1 MTNISQITF
10 ANSKRADI
18 TKASFAGSFLSK
30 AILCAY
36 MVSLPPVLAT
46 EPFSGATIGNQI
58 KESWAKQSA
67 SKDSKTKLAKATV
80 ETTIKAPKEYV
91 WNALTD
97 FSRYP
102 RIFPKVKSCQVLK
115 REGQLVYIES
125 FLKPQLFVN
134 EQCQHTIND
143 LQNKPDCLRWK
154 MVDGTFK
161 AVEGEWQLKSV
172 NSGRHC
178 QVKYTLEV
186 DPGPAIPRPIANMA
200 LKMTQKEIVGNFKQV
215 VEKDIQTADSG
226 HRASTSAVLDPE
238 S

>member
-1 MTNISQITF
+1 MTNSSQFTLSRI
-10 ANSKRADI
+10 ANRFFHIAWPGATLLQAI
-18 TKASFAGSFLSK
+18 FCSFV
-30 AILCAY
+30 
-36 MVSLPPVLAT
+36 VSLGPAAAT

-80 ETTIKAPKEYV
+80 ETTIKAPKEFV

-102 RIFPKVKSCQVLK
+102 HIFPKVKSCQVLK

-143 LQNKPDCLRWK
+143 LQNKPDSLR
-154 MVDGTFK
+154 
-161 AVEGEWQLKSV
+161 
-172 NSGRHC
+172 
-178 QVKYTLEV
+178 
-186 DPGPAIPRPIANMA
+186 
-200 LKMTQKEIVGNFKQV
+200 
-215 VEKDIQTADSG
+215 
-226 HRASTSAVLDPE
+226 
-238 S
+238 

>member
-1 MTNISQITF
+1 MHSGIDKQTETKMTNFSHFTFSKITYLSQ
-10 ANSKRADI
+10 
-18 TKASFAGSFLSK
+18 
-30 AILCAY
+30 AILCAFV
-36 MVSLPPVLAT
+36 VSLPAALAT

-58 KESWAKQSA
+58 RESWAKQSA

-97 FSRYP
+97 FGRYP

-125 FLKPQLFVN
+125 YLKPQLFVN

-143 LQNKPDCLRWK
+143 LQNKPDRLRWK

-178 QVKYTLEV
+178 QVIYTLEV
-186 DPGPAIPRPIANMA
+186 DPGPAIPRPIASLA
-200 LKMTQKEIVGNFKQV
+200 LKMTQKEIVSNFKQV
-215 VEKDIQTADSG
+215 VEKDAQSLNSNQQ
-226 HRASTSAVLDPE
+226 ASSSALLEPE

>member
-1 MTNISQITF
+1 MTNFSKFTF
-10 ANSKRADI
+10 AKRASI
-18 TKASFAGSFLSK
+18 HRVALSGSAPNL
-30 AILCAY
+30 AIFCALI
-36 MVSLPPVLAT
+36 VSLSPALAT

-80 ETTIKAPKEYV
+80 ETTIKAPKEFV

-215 VEKDIQTADSG
+215 VEKDMQTADSG
-226 HRASTSAVLDPE
+226 RRASTSAVLEPE

>member
-1 MTNISQITF
+1 MTIFQQLTLVS
-10 ANSKRADI
+10 SKHRQLQSIALLG
-18 TKASFAGSFLSK
+18 AYFLS
-30 AILCAY
+30 CT
-36 MVSLPPVLAT
+36 LAPALAS

-58 KESWAKQSA
+58 KNSWASQSLA
-67 SKDSKTKLAKATV
+67 KDSQTKLAKATV

-97 FSRYP
+97 FGRYP

-143 LQNKPDCLRWK
+143 LQAKPDCLRWK

-172 NSGRHC
+172 NGGRHC

-186 DPGPAIPRPIANMA
+186 DPGPAIPRPIANLA
-200 LKMTQKEIVGNFKQV
+200 LKMTQKEIVSTFKLV
-215 VEKDIQTADSG
+215 VEKDAKSL
-226 HRASTSAVLDPE
+226 SSAQAGPGPALIGPE
-238 S
+238 G

>member
-97 FSRYP
+97 FGRYP

-115 REGQLVYIES
+115 SEKASWYTSRVFS
-125 FLKPQLFVN
+125 SPS
-134 EQCQHTIND
+134 
-143 LQNKPDCLRWK
+143 CLS
-154 MVDGTFK
+154 TNN
-161 AVEGEWQLKSV
+161 AS
-172 NSGRHC
+172 
-178 QVKYTLEV
+178 
-186 DPGPAIPRPIANMA
+186 
-200 LKMTQKEIVGNFKQV
+200 TQSTTYKTS
-215 VEKDIQTADSG
+215 QTACVG
-226 HRASTSAVLDPE
+226 KWSTARSKP
-238 S
+238 

>member
-1 MTNISQITF
+1 MTNSSQF
-10 ANSKRADI
+10 AFSRIANR
-18 TKASFAGSFLSK
+18 FSK
-30 AILCAY
+30 AAWPGSTLSQAIFCTFV
-36 MVSLPPVLAT
+36 VSLSPAFAT
-46 EPFSGATIGNQI
+46 EPFSGAAIGNQI

-80 ETTIKAPKEYV
+80 ETTIKAPREFV

-97 FSRYP
+97 FGRYP
-102 RIFPKVKSCQVLK
+102 HIFPKVKSCQVLK

-143 LQNKPDCLRWK
+143 LQNKPDSLRWK

-161 AVEGEWQLKSV
+161 AVEGEWQLKST
-172 NSGRHC
+172 NAGRHC

-186 DPGPAIPRPIANMA
+186 DPGPAIPRPIASMA

-215 VEKDIQTADSG
+215 VEKDIQTINSAR
-226 HRASTSAVLDPE
+226 RASTSAVLEPE